1 MPRSISKR
9 RKVRSTKRSAKGSA
23 KRSLKFKVKRSSPKV
38 SPKKRSTPKVSPKV
52 SPKTENKQCKSNY
65 AVIFSMYIGEQ
76 KERRDVYE
84 NRVKRWLDETSCI
97 DFYTTD
103 SSNNY
108 LFFDK
113 KTGKPTSHYYNDPR
127 LHQFAFQQDNKFQS
141 GNPSVPERNA
151 LLKALE
157 HFKNEFQ
164 KYRIV
169 FKITGKY
176 FIPNFDKLIKF
187 ESIPKDTQIVFQSR
201 TDTNGQNTEVIGF
214 APAIFADVIKQIND
228 DITIEALVAGINKR
242 KLYKTYRLPK
252 LKLDA
257 FTKRSD
263 GSTLRYLFDAVSTPF

>member
-164 KYRIV
+164 K
-169 FKITGKY
+169 
-176 FIPNFDKLIKF
+176 NW
-187 ESIPKDTQIVFQSR
+187 
-201 TDTNGQNTEVIGF
+201 
-214 APAIFADVIKQIND
+214 
-228 DITIEALVAGINKR
+228 
-242 KLYKTYRLPK
+242 
-252 LKLDA
+252 
-257 FTKRSD
+257 
-263 GSTLRYLFDAVSTPF
+263 